1 MSKHTPGPWE
11 IRREKN
17 GYIIGIWVPNSVN
30 PNNEPGK
37 GGTIV
42 IDGCPCGN
50 SNANAALIA
59 AAPDLLEACRAIL
72 MGLGMNGGQMAAN
85 DPELVAAR
93 AAIAKAEA
101 QGK

>member
-30 PNNEPGK
+30 PDNEPGK

-50 SNANAALIA
+50 SEANARLLA
-59 AAPDLLEACRAIL
+59 AAPDLLAACCQALDYLDAISTRTMPATDERDTL
-72 MGLGMNGGQMAAN
+72 
-85 DPELVAAR
+85 R
-93 AAIAKAEA
+93 AAIAKA
-101 QGK
+101 GKE